1 MNRINWIRKK
11 EESLQFLLSFQSN
24 LKIKITFRQ
33 KWTYVRILSNDGV
46 YTYVYTGVEER
57 RPRKVIEEK
66 GWGKKVVWISAF
78 EWRVH
83 SLSFPV
89 CCFKEEIQGYLI
101 LDVFFRVADS
111 TLSRF
116 AKTNNPPMGRGIME
130 CVSTLKNNLRSEIW
144 IWGFI
149 VWLQRA
155 HGDSHSSVRRV

>member
-1 MNRINWIRKK
+1 MSALERTTAYN
-11 EESLQFLLSFQSN
+11 
-24 LKIKITFRQ
+24 
-33 KWTYVRILSNDGV
+33 TYVC
-46 YTYVYTGVEER
+46 GVEER

-111 TLSRF
+111 TLSR
-116 AKTNNPPMGRGIME
+116 KRTNPPIGGEGERDHE
-130 CVSTLKNNLRSEIW
+130 CVSKPQPLSIIRKERNLNLRFYILVETGI
-144 IWGFI
+144 
-149 VWLQRA
+149 
-155 HGDSHSSVRRV
+155 RRQPFLCSASFKHAIFARHPQALCVSFCRLFTVELALTLCAR

>member
-1 MNRINWIRKK
+1 MNICSDTLEYDRA
-11 EESLQFLLSFQSN
+11 
-24 LKIKITFRQ
+24 
-33 KWTYVRILSNDGV
+33 V

-89 CCFKEEIQGYLI
+89 CCFKKEIQGYLI
-101 LDVFFRVADS
+101 LDVFFRVAGS

-116 AKTNNPPMGRGIME
+116 AKTNNPPIGRGE
-130 CVSTLKNNLRSEIW
+130 GDHGSLRI
-144 IWGFI
+144 I
-149 VWLQRA
+149 
-155 HGDSHSSVRRV
+155 